1 MAEQNREFKENFA
14 FYRKQKGMLQKTLAE
29 NLGVST
35 SAVSSW
41 EGGINFPRLD
51 TIYKICDVLEIS
63 IGQLLGIDETQ
74 YTKEEQE
81 LINAYNKTPSMQAA
95 VRRLLGLE

>member
-1 MAEQNREFKENFA
+1 MAEQKQKFMTNFA
-14 FYRKQKGMLQKTLAE
+14 YYRKQKGMLQKTLAE
-29 NLGVST
+29 KLGVST

-41 EGGINFPRLD
+41 EVGINYPRLD

-63 IGQLLGIDETQ
+63 IGQLLGIDEAQ
-74 YTKEEQE
+74 FTKEERE
-81 LINAYNKTPSMQAA
+81 LINAYNKTPSMQVA